1 MPRPTTDRVIHD
13 YTAKILPATMILTL
27 VIFTVVVLVYSI
39 GEKAAVPRDAAVAFA
54 GIVFGFSGL
63 WLLGHLVMYCRGAQA
78 VSPPPL
84 ALPLPLTGIATGVG
98 ATTMAVPSVPQ
109 VTQVPAAAVDVV
121 VPPAVHQQQRVYQS
135 QNNQYREYQQ
145 PNGYPP
151 QLQPHLQAQDQS
163 RREVLSPQQKQ
174 QHWQHREDEVRVQA
188 RQREQEHCEGQQRE
202 QQQHK
207 PQQREQQQHRGQ
219 QREQQAEAEAPVQL
233 GREAQREHESR
244 RRLTDHEP
252 YVKEPPYP
260 ESPPGA
266 YPGGSQEQPKKL
278 AQQHKDQR
286 RQHQV
291 EQQQPQQGREI
302 SGPLENV
309 WKKRPGIPVNQPAP
323 VTVPGPVQQRQ
334 QPRGPR
340 TMTGK
345 PPEPPERVSS
355 LQKSLPGITS
365 RNHRSSS
372 LSSSRINRPGQLSR
386 GASNLP
392 RPVRGGRSRD
402 ASETIG
408 ERGRPRV
415 DRNRP
420 DQNQDIEPEPRSAS
434 IRSTSLDS
442 ATRASL
448 KVNAAPESC
457 ESSSWTD
464 SDQPAPLNIAKE
476 SPSGIGRPIE
486 ESRAMS
492 GHASLSSRRS
502 DQLEY
507 DPRSRGAQGQTVA
520 KNRPPTIREVPPTPP
535 NEFAAPVQPAQSE
548 VRDQSVRAEA
558 SSSSSPSRPPPPSP
572 VPSARSSKTFDEMG
586 ILPGRE
592 PTVYEDFRQSMSDV
606 GKFLR
611 RSFTNF
617 HSSISDSRGKPC
629 SIMTDFQTNVVCMP
643 DYNFTATELPTPAC
657 HEDGNFPFLGQCEGD
672 EEKVPPGEELED
684 RGDVVM
690 VCSSDDAGQ
699 WLIKLVELAES
710 SNEAEGDVV
719 E

>member
-109 VTQVPAAAVDVV
+109 VPQVPATAVEVV
-121 VPPAVHQQQRVYQS
+121 MPSAVHQQQRVFQS
-135 QNNQYREYQQ
+135 QNNQHREYRQ

-151 QLQPHLQAQDQS
+151 QLQPHSQPQDHSHRQ
-163 RREVLSPQQKQ
+163 VLPPQQEQ
-174 QHWQHREDEVRVQA
+174 QHQKQREDGARAQA
-188 RQREQEHCEGQQRE
+188 EQREQQNCERQQRE
-202 QQQHK
+202 QQQY
-207 PQQREQQQHRGQ
+207 RGQ
-219 QREQQAEAEAPVQL
+219 GRGQQAEAEAPVQS
-233 GREAQREHESR
+233 GREEQRKHESH

-260 ESPPGA
+260 ESLPGA
-266 YPGGSQEQPKKL
+266 YQEVSQEEHKKL
-278 AQQHKDQR
+278 AQQRRDQC
-286 RQHQV
+286 RQQQV
-291 EQQQPQQGREI
+291 EQQQQQGRVI

-309 WKKRPGIPVNQPAP
+309 WQKRPSAFGNQPAP
-323 VTVPGPVQQRQ
+323 VTVPGPIQQRQ
-334 QPRGPR
+334 QPKGPR

-345 PPEPPERVSS
+345 PPGPLERVSS
-355 LQKSLPGITS
+355 LQKSLPGTS
-365 RNHRSSS
+365 SRTHRSSS
-372 LSSSRINRPGQLSR
+372 LSRSRFNQPSKLSR

-392 RPVRGGRSRD
+392 RPVWNGRSGD

-415 DRNRP
+415 DRSRP

-434 IRSTSLDS
+434 IRSASLDS

-448 KVNAAPESC
+448 KSHHPTLGGRLKNQEPSVATPLSQVDDPTSLNLTPGVEERKARPLPTTGYQLFARCLQRHRTIS
-457 ESSSWTD
+457 
-464 SDQPAPLNIAKE
+464 QPPFSPLKTSN
-476 SPSGIGRPIE
+476 SG
-486 ESRAMS
+486 
-492 GHASLSSRRS
+492 
-502 DQLEY
+502 
-507 DPRSRGAQGQTVA
+507 
-520 KNRPPTIREVPPTPP
+520 
-535 NEFAAPVQPAQSE
+535 
-548 VRDQSVRAEA
+548 
-558 SSSSSPSRPPPPSP
+558 
-572 VPSARSSKTFDEMG
+572 
-586 ILPGRE
+586 
-592 PTVYEDFRQSMSDV
+592 
-606 GKFLR
+606 
-611 RSFTNF
+611 
-617 HSSISDSRGKPC
+617 SRGKPR
-629 SIMTDFQTNVVCMP
+629 SIMTDFQTNVVFMP
-643 DYNFTATELPTPAC
+643 DYNFTATELLNPIC
-657 HEDGNFPFLGQCEGD
+657 DENGSFPFLGYCEGD
-672 EEKVPPGEELED
+672 GEKVASGEELED
-684 RGDVVM
+684 RGVVVM

-710 SNEAEGDVV
+710 FNEAEGDAA